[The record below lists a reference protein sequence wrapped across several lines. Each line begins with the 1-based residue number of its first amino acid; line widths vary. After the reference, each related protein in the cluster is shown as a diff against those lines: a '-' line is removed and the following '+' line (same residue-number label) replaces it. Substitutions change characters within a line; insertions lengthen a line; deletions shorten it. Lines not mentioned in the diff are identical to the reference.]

1 MLMSLTDKT
10 TCGTRGRSW
19 QTLIESVTIAITLF
33 SLSVSALA
41 NGWAGFQGPV
51 PEGTNVEAIPM
62 TWSPEAGLLWK
73 VEITGY
79 GQSSPVTWGD
89 RAYVTSISGP
99 KKEHCHVTAFDLE
112 SGKVLWKHDLEAA
125 TQTESSNYVSKA
137 APTPVVDAEGVI
149 CFFEGGNLLALNH
162 EGQVRWQRNLIEEF
176 GPIESR
182 HGLAASLEQSDS
194 HVFVWVE
201 RQAEPYVLGV
211 NKATGR
217 DDWKVAGLG
226 VTSWASPRL
235 IPVKDHKHLVLS
247 GIGRITGLDPLTG
260 KSLWTFT
267 EIKGNSTPTPV
278 PVTDSRFLI
287 GATAGR
293 GEGDAGKAAE
303 SNGLIQIKTL
313 DDGTFKA
320 EFVWKAKRATSSFG
334 SPLAHRG
341 HAYYVNATGV
351 LFCLDLE
358 TGEERYSNRLADSIW
373 ATPIAFGDR
382 IGIFGKGGTVSIVSS
397 GETFDKLAENVTWE
411 AQAADPAASRN
422 PGGVPVLYA
431 AVYVKD
437 RLLLRRGDVL
447 YCIASKR

>member
-1 MLMSLTDKT
+1 MLMCSSDKS
-10 TCGTRGRSW
+10 TCGAGGRLW
-19 QTLIESVTIAITLF
+19 QSLIKSVTIGIALF
-33 SLSVSALA
+33 SLSPATFA
-41 NGWAGFQGPV
+41 NGWTGFQGPV
-51 PEGTNVEAIPM
+51 PEGANVEAVPM
-62 TWSPEAGLLWK
+62 TWSPEEGLLWK

-79 GQSSPVTWGD
+79 GQSSPVTWGG
-89 RAYVTSISGP
+89 RAYVTSISGA

-112 SGKVLWKHDLEAA
+112 TGKVLWKHDLDAA
-125 TQTESSNYVSKA
+125 TQTESSNYISKA

-149 CFFEGGNLLALNH
+149 CFFEGGNLVALNH
-162 EGQVRWQRNLIEEF
+162 EGQVRWQRNLVEEF

-201 RQAEPYVLGV
+201 RQAEPYVMGV
-211 NKATGR
+211 QKATGR
-217 DDWKVAGLG
+217 EDWKVAGLG

-247 GIGRITGLDPLTG
+247 GIGRIAGLDPVTG
-260 KSLWTFT
+260 KSLWNFT

-278 PVTDSRFLI
+278 PVADSRFLI

-293 GEGDAGKAAE
+293 GEGEAGKAAE
-303 SNGLIQIKTL
+303 SNGLIEIKAAE
-313 DDGTFKA
+313 DGTFKA

-341 HAYYVNATGV
+341 HAYYVNASGV

-358 TGEERYSNRLADSIW
+358 TGEERYSNRLGDSIW

-422 PGGVPVLYA
+422 PGGAPVLYA
-431 AVYVKD
+431 AVYVND